1 MRKVIKALVTDEGVI
16 VKKEDLTQKIL
27 KWIKKGFENYVL
39 IPPLPSLY
47 LLENGIIEVYDS
59 DLRLDFEEL
68 TRRFLEKDPFI
79 LTKYVVFRDLAIR
92 GYYIEDYINNEMI
105 ILRGKKDIKEHE
117 IIYFIILEEGKNIEI
132 NKLNN
137 IIQSKKILEE
147 NNKFIVACVERR
159 GNVTYYEVKIFRR

>member
-1 MRKVIKALVTDEGVI
+1 MIKALVTDEGVI

-27 KWIKKGFENYVL
+27 KWIKKGFEKYVL

-59 DLRLDFEEL
+59 DLRIDFEKL
-68 TRRFLEKDPFI
+68 IKRFLEKDPLV

-92 GYYIEDYINNEMI
+92 GYYIEDYINNEMT
-105 ILRGKKDIKEHE
+105 ILKGKKDIKDRET
-117 IIYFIILEEGKNIEI
+117 IYFIILEEGKNIEI
-132 NKLNN
+132 NKLND
-137 IIQSKKILEE
+137 ILQSKKISEE
-147 NNKFIVACVERR
+147 DNKFIVACVERR